1 MTENTLE
8 IKNLRHSFNTDIE
21 VLKNINLNVSRG
33 EIVSILGPSG
43 CGKTTL
49 LRIIA
54 GLEKQTGGTVNI
66 NENIVSD
73 SKSFVPTEKRGIGLV
88 VLARALFT
96 HLTRIKNVAFPKVR
110 GRPPRFQCGWFLHSD
125 PRR

>member
-66 NENIVSD
+66 NEIIVTSD
-73 SKSFVPTEKRGIGLV
+73 EYKDK
-88 VLARALFT
+88 
-96 HLTRIKNVAFPKVR
+96 
-110 GRPPRFQCGWFLHSD
+110 
-125 PRR
+125 